1 MNNQHRILKEKI
13 SQVYRRWRKVVIF
26 KGASKSL
33 IVTVAALLLVFLLD
47 TIFQLGPT
55 FLISLLVLVSVV
67 SLAIL
72 YLSLIRP
79 LWRAPSQNQIARYI
93 EEKNPNLED
102 RLISALELG
111 SATDPTVSAQILS
124 KLLDDTRFHI
134 EPLNLPKFVPA
145 KAATAW
151 GSFALATSVFLGA
164 FVFSNLDFFT
174 LKSNRIFTP
183 WKIPTLKAVPS
194 LQVTPGD
201 ARIPTGS
208 PLEIKAS
215 INGFEAEQATLYFTS
230 NDSAWTKLEMDQEAT
245 DSFVYN
251 FFNVEL
257 ASRYYVKIE
266 DELSDIYQVSVYDAP
281 KIKRVELTYSFPKY
295 TGLKTKRER
304 DGGDIWA
311 PEGTTVRI
319 RAFVDKPLKE
329 GKIILGGTRELRTA
343 IKADTILTAS
353 LKVTTDTFYRIH
365 ITDMDDLSN
374 HLPPEYYIHALPDQ
388 PPVLTIEKPG
398 RDIKASMIE
407 EVPVRVHVEDD
418 YGLSALRLV
427 YTINEKPSQTLD
439 LNITKPA
446 KIQHDVEL
454 NEIQDFKASHMF
466 YLEDFDVKPGDFLTF
481 HVQVTDNHQSRVE
494 EPITSEIFFIEVRP
508 FEQSFF
514 RPLSQGQSGGGGGR
528 GPGRLSQTQK
538 DIIVATWK
546 TKQKKA
552 VLTPEEFQESTD
564 VIIESQSNLKEVTEN
579 TLFQMQQRSI
589 LSGRSNTVD
598 ISKHYSSAL
607 DAMERALEQLKN
619 NQLGNALSPEKESLA
634 ELLAV
639 EAYFNESQL
648 QQSQGGGG
656 GQAAALEELAQLFDE
671 EMDNLKNKYETN
683 QQNLNRQNEKANNE
697 ALDKIKELAK
707 RQQQLNQRLRDLAR
721 KNLPPEEKKRR
732 IEELRR
738 QQEQMRQET
747 NQLARQMQQQNRQNS
762 GMPREMQDNLRRATS
777 DMNNASN
784 NMRQDNAELAAAKGQ
799 QALNRLKR
807 MEELLERNQKQSL
820 RRQFESL
827 QERMQK
833 MAEAQEK
840 LTKDVEVMSKA
851 GGKSEDKKTSESHKQ
866 EAQGEQERLK
876 QEFGEIEKN
885 VKSLARKTRKAKNEA
900 AREIGEFSKELQ
912 QAEIKEKMAEAEE
925 MLKEDRLNSAAQ
937 AGRDIQKMLEDMTEK
952 FSKVRGAFAET
963 EEEKLDVAMDQ
974 TKELRENLESL
985 QRQMKELERK
995 SERGSEQKELAGD
1008 PNSQRTQAGPQEN
1021 RGPNQKLDPSK
1032 LDWRDELAKA
1042 RRDLDFI
1049 QESASFDTSLSNQ
1062 ARRLSQSLDNM
1073 VRTFRGGDEN
1083 RLKLIEAQVLIPLK
1097 SFEAELAQKLELIK
1111 NKEKL
1116 FLARDEEIPPEY
1128 EHLVEKY
1135 YEALSKTQGK
1145 RN

>member
-1 MNNQHRILKEKI
+1 MNNQHRLLKEEI
-13 SQVYRRWRKVVIF
+13 NQVYRRWRQVVIF
-26 KGASKSL
+26 KGASKAL
-33 IVTVAALLLVFLLD
+33 IVTVAALLLVFLVD
-47 TIFQLGPT
+47 TVFQLGPT
-55 FLISLLVLVSVV
+55 FLISLLVLVAIV
-67 SLAIL
+67 SLATL
-72 YLSLIRP
+72 YLALIRP
-79 LWRAPSQNQIARYI
+79 LMRAPSQNQIARYI

-111 SATDPTVSAQILS
+111 GTTDPTVSAQILS
-124 KLLDDTRFHI
+124 KLLEDTRFHI

-151 GSFALATSVFLGA
+151 GSFALATSVFLAA
-164 FVFSNLDFFT
+164 FVLSNLDFFT

-183 WKIPTLKAVPS
+183 WKIPTLKALPS

-230 NDSAWTKLEMDQEAT
+230 NDTAWTTLEMDQERT
-245 DSFVYN
+245 DSFLYN

-281 KIKRVELTYSFPKY
+281 KIKRVELTYTFPKY

-329 GKIILGGTRELRTA
+329 GKVVLGGTRELRTS

-353 LKVTTDTFYRIH
+353 LKVTNDTFYKIH
-365 ITDMDDLSN
+365 ITDVDDLSN

-398 RDIKASMIE
+398 RDIKASMVE

-418 YGLSALRLV
+418 YGLSALQLV

-439 LNITKPA
+439 LNITRPT

-454 NEIQDFKASHMF
+454 NEVQDFKASHMF
-466 YLEDFDVKPGDFLTF
+466 YLEDFEVKPGDFVTF
-481 HVQVTDNHQSRVE
+481 YVQVTDNHQSRVE
-494 EPITSEIFFIEVRP
+494 EPITSEIFFVEVRP

-514 RPLSQGQSGGGGGR
+514 RPLSQGQGGGGGQ

-546 TKQKKA
+546 TKQKQA
-552 VLTPEEFQESTD
+552 ALTPEELQESVN
-564 VIIESQSNLKEVTEN
+564 VIIESQSNLKEVTAN

-589 LSGRSNTVD
+589 LSGGSNSVD
-598 ISKHYSSAL
+598 ISKHYTTAL
-607 DAMERALEQLKN
+607 DAMERALKQLEG
-619 NQLGNALSPEKESLA
+619 NQLENALSPEKESLA
-634 ELLAV
+634 ELLAA

-648 QQSQGGGG
+648 QQSQAGGG

-683 QQNLNRQNEKANNE
+683 QQNLDRQKDEANNQ

-707 RQQQLNQRLRDLAR
+707 RQQQLNQRMRDLAR

-747 NQLARQMQQQNRQNS
+747 NQLARQMQQQQQQNS

-784 NMRQDNAELAAAKGQ
+784 NMRQDNTELAAAKGQ

-807 MEELLERNQKQSL
+807 MEDLLERNQKQSL
-820 RRQFESL
+820 RRQAESL
-827 QERMQK
+827 QEQMQK

-840 LTKDVEVMSKA
+840 LAKDVEAMSKA
-851 GGKSEDKKTSESHKQ
+851 GGTKEDEKTSETQKQ
-866 EAQGEQERLK
+866 EAQGEQERLR
-876 QEFGEIEKN
+876 QELKEIEKD
-885 VKSLARKTRKAKNEA
+885 VKSLAGKARKARNEA
-900 AREIGEFSKELQ
+900 AREIGEFSKELEK
-912 QAEIKEKMAEAEE
+912 AEIDEKMAGAEE
-925 MLKEDRLNSAAQ
+925 LLKEDRLNSAAQ
-937 AGRDIQKMLEDMTEK
+937 AGRDIQKMLEEMTDK
-952 FSKVRGAFAET
+952 LAKVRGRFAET

-974 TKELRENLESL
+974 TKQLRENLESL
-985 QRQMKELERK
+985 QKQMQELERK
-995 SERGSEQKELAGD
+995 GGRGSEQQEIAGN
-1008 PNSQRTQAGPQEN
+1008 PNSQRSQSGPQEN
-1021 RGPNQKLDPSK
+1021 RGQNQELDPSK
-1032 LDWRDELAKA
+1032 LDWRNELAEA
-1042 RRDLDFI
+1042 RRDLDLI
-1049 QESASFDTSLSNQ
+1049 QESASVDTSLSNQ
-1062 ARRLSQSLDNM
+1062 ARRLSQSLENM
-1073 VRTFRGGDEN
+1073 VRTFRGGEEN

-1128 EHLVEKY
+1128 EQLVEKY
-1135 YEALSKTQGK
+1135 YEALSKTRQGK